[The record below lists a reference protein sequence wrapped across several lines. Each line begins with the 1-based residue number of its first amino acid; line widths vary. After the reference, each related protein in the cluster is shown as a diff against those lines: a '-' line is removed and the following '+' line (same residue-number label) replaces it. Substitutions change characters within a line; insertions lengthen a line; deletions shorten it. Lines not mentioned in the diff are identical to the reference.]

1 MAEVFIA
8 AAPDADAQAGGLA
21 QALKTLG
28 FEAAAG
34 APADAEI
41 AKIVESAKCVVGLWS
56 RGAPTPELAMLAALA
71 HERKKL
77 VSAELWPQATP
88 TPFRTAPRVD
98 LALRDRT
105 AFKTR
110 FQALVVEIDKLS
122 PTKANVA
129 ALPSVLAVARSALL
143 KRRESAGE
151 KQWKTLAVFAAAVV
165 ALFVVG
171 FGAGRVINMVR
182 LGELSFAFATPPAQ
196 AAATPTSTL
205 APTLTSAAL
214 ERTPWRELASRID
227 EPLAAQIKTRA
238 EGGDADAQTL
248 ACLGHMAGAP
258 GFLPSPT
265 AAREQC
271 DAAAAQNNPAGLY
284 LSWQLRRTA
293 PHAGID
299 EATAHARLR
308 QAAEAGFTAAQ
319 IDYAVTLPADRQ
331 SQAEA
336 GRLWL
341 AAAERG
347 DPRAQFH
354 YARWLRD
361 SLAGPRDPTAAIP
374 FLERAAEANQA
385 DAQHMLATLYR
396 DGIGAPR
403 NAERAKALYDRAARQ
418 HHAASMFNLADMLR
432 DGAPPER
439 ARAVELYRELA
450 CMTDEHQIQPRAVG
464 RLRVAGKLFLPLTSR
479 GGVAQDI
486 PGSGTAAGQQV
497 ARLRRRVFAPGG
509 RGADWQGTGAHRWC
523 AGRRTRPQD
532 RTRTNLGNRRCRR
545 AAEDQRRRQQAGGFR
560 LGAA

>member
-28 FEAAAG
+28 FDAAAG

-41 AKIVESAKCVVGLWS
+41 AKIVDDAKCVIGLWS

-77 VSAELWPQATP
+77 VSAELATDATP
-88 TPFRTAPRVD
+88 APFRGAPRVD
-98 LALRDRT
+98 LALRDRG

-110 FQALVVEIDKLS
+110 FQALIIEIDKLS

-129 ALPSVLAVARSALL
+129 ALPSVLAVVRAALL
-143 KRRESAGE
+143 KRREGAGE
-151 KQWKTLAVFAAAVV
+151 KQWKTLGVFAAAVA

-171 FGAGRVINMVR
+171 FGAGRVINLVR
-182 LGELSFAFATPPAQ
+182 SGELSFAFATPPAQ
-196 AAATPTSTL
+196 AAATPTSTP
-205 APTLTSAAL
+205 APALTSAAL

-227 EPLAAQIKTRA
+227 EPLAAQIMTRA
-238 EGGDADAQTL
+238 EAGDADAQTL

-271 DAAAAQNNPAGLY
+271 DAAAAQSNAAGLY

-299 EATAHARLR
+299 EATAAARLR

-319 IDYAVTLPADRQ
+319 IDYAATLPADRV

-347 DPRAQFH
+347 DPRAQFF

-361 SLAGPRDPTAAIP
+361 SPAGPRDPTAAIP
-374 FLERAAEANQA
+374 FLERAAESSQPE
-385 DAQHMLATLYR
+385 AQHMLATLYR

-403 NAERAKALYDRAARQ
+403 NEARAKALYDRAARQ
-418 HHAASMFNLADMLR
+418 HHAPSMFNLADMLR
-432 DGAPPER
+432 GGSPEERTR
-439 ARAVELYRELA
+439 AIELYRQLA
-450 CMTDEHQIQPRAVG
+450 CMPDERQIQPLAVQ
-464 RLRVAGKLFLPLTSR
+464 RLRALQESY
-479 GGVAQDI
+479 
-486 PGSGTAAGQQV
+486 S
-497 ARLRRRVFAPGG
+497 
-509 RGADWQGTGAHRWC
+509 
-523 AGRRTRPQD
+523 
-532 RTRTNLGNRRCRR
+532 CR
-545 AAEDQRRRQQAGGFR
+545 
-560 LGAA
+560 

>member
-28 FEAAAG
+28 FDAAAG
-34 APADAEI
+34 APAESEI
-41 AKIVESAKCVVGLWS
+41 AKLVDEAKCVIGLWS
-56 RGAPTPELAMLAALA
+56 RGAPTAELAMLAALA

-77 VSAELWPQATP
+77 VSAELVTDATP
-88 TPFRTAPRVD
+88 APFRAAPRVD

-110 FQALVVEIDKLS
+110 FQALIVEIDKLS

-129 ALPSVLAVARSALL
+129 ALPSVLAVTRAALM
-143 KRRESAGE
+143 KRRESGGE
-151 KQWKTLAVFAAAVV
+151 KQLKTLGVFAAAVA

-171 FGAGRVINMVR
+171 FGAGRVINLVR
-182 LGELSFAFATPPAQ
+182 SGDVSLASFQFATPQAQ
-196 AAATPTSTL
+196 AAATPTATP
-205 APTLTSAAL
+205 APAVTAAAL
-214 ERTPWRELASRID
+214 ERTPWREVAARID
-227 EPLAAQIKTRA
+227 ETLAEQIQTRA
-238 EGGDADAQTL
+238 AAGDADAQAL
-248 ACLGHMAGAP
+248 ACLGHMAGTA

-271 DAAAAQNNPAGLY
+271 DLAAAQNNAAALY

-299 EATAHARLR
+299 EATASERLR

-319 IDYAVTLPADRQ
+319 IDYASSLPADRA

-347 DPRAQFH
+347 DPRAQFF

-361 SLAGPRDPTAAIP
+361 SAAGPRDPAAAIP
-374 FLERAAEANQA
+374 FLQRAAEANQA
-385 DAQHMLATLYR
+385 DALHMLATLYR

-403 NAERAKALYDRAARQ
+403 NEAEAKALYARAAQ
-418 HHAASMFNLADMLR
+418 QNYAPSMSNLADMLR
-432 DGAPPER
+432 DGLPEER
-439 ARAVELYRELA
+439 ARSVELYRQLA

-464 RLRVAGKLFLPLTSR
+464 RLRALQEGYS
-479 GGVAQDI
+479 
-486 PGSGTAAGQQV
+486 
-497 ARLRRRVFAPGG
+497 
-509 RGADWQGTGAHRWC
+509 
-523 AGRRTRPQD
+523 
-532 RTRTNLGNRRCRR
+532 CR
-545 AAEDQRRRQQAGGFR
+545 
-560 LGAA
+560 

>member
-28 FEAAAG
+28 FDAAAG

-41 AKIVESAKCVVGLWS
+41 AKIVDDAKCVIGLWS

-77 VSAELWPQATP
+77 VSAELVTDATP
-88 TPFRTAPRVD
+88 APFRGAPRID
-98 LALRDRT
+98 LALRDRN

-110 FQALVVEIDKLS
+110 FQALIVEIDKLS

-129 ALPSVLAVARSALL
+129 ALPSVLAVVRSALL

-151 KQWKTLAVFAAAVV
+151 KQWKTLGVFAAAVA
-165 ALFVVG
+165 ALFIVG
-171 FGAGRVINMVR
+171 FGAGRVINLVR
-182 LGELSFAFATPPAQ
+182 SGELSFAFATPPAQ
-196 AAATPTSTL
+196 AAATPTSTA
-205 APTLTSAAL
+205 APALTSAAL

-227 EPLAAQIKTRA
+227 EPLAAQIMTRA
-238 EGGDADAQTL
+238 EAGDADAQTL

-271 DAAAAQNNPAGLY
+271 DAAAAQSNAAGLY
-284 LSWQLRRTA
+284 LSWQLRRAA
-293 PHAGID
+293 PHAGLD
-299 EATAHARLR
+299 EATAAARLR

-319 IDYAVTLPADRQ
+319 IDYAAILPADRE

-347 DPRAQFH
+347 DPRAQFF

-361 SLAGPRDPTAAIP
+361 SPAGPRDPTAAIP
-374 FLERAAEANQA
+374 FLERAAESSQPE
-385 DAQHMLATLYR
+385 AQHMLATLYR
-396 DGIGAPR
+396 DGVGAPR
-403 NAERAKALYDRAARQ
+403 NEARAKALYDRAALQ
-418 HHAASMFNLADMLR
+418 HHAPSMFNLADMLR
-432 DGAPPER
+432 GGSPDER
-439 ARAVELYRELA
+439 TRAVELYRQLA
-450 CMTDEHQIQPRAVG
+450 CMPDERQIQPLAVQ
-464 RLRVAGKLFLPLTSR
+464 RLRALQESY
-479 GGVAQDI
+479 A
-486 PGSGTAAGQQV
+486 
-497 ARLRRRVFAPGG
+497 
-509 RGADWQGTGAHRWC
+509 
-523 AGRRTRPQD
+523 
-532 RTRTNLGNRRCRR
+532 CR
-545 AAEDQRRRQQAGGFR
+545 
-560 LGAA
+560 